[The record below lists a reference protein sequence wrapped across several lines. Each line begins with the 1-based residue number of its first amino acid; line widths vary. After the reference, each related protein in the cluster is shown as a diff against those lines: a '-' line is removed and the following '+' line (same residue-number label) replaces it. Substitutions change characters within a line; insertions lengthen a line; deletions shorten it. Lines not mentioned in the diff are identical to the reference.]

1 MHIIFPCNLI
11 CCTEAIIFT
20 ICCWKEMKWGI
31 FFGDNIE
38 VYRQVVVMFR
48 ANIKKKTS
56 RKTVFFFLRFM
67 WIVKKKIQFM
77 QGKKMSFLQH
87 MLALAKYR
95 QNLSLYNFRAGKPLW
110 SGFLGHRASSQRG
123 SKPVLFLVL
132 FISFHLVTRCTLSQ
146 LKWEPSVSKAG
157 SVAEVGQ

>member
-1 MHIIFPCNLI
+1 
-11 CCTEAIIFT
+11 
-20 ICCWKEMKWGI
+20 
-31 FFGDNIE
+31 
-38 VYRQVVVMFR
+38 MFR

-56 RKTVFFFLRFM
+56 RKTVLFCFFLRFM
-67 WIVKKKIQFM
+67 WIVKKNFSLCR
-77 QGKKMSFLQH
+77 GKKSFLQH

-132 FISFHLVTRCTLSQ
+132 FISFHLITRCTLSQ
-146 LKWEPSVSKAG
+146 LK
-157 SVAEVGQ
+157 

>member
-1 MHIIFPCNLI
+1 
-11 CCTEAIIFT
+11 
-20 ICCWKEMKWGI
+20 
-31 FFGDNIE
+31 
-38 VYRQVVVMFR
+38 MFR

-56 RKTVFFFLRFM
+56 RKTVFFK
-67 WIVKKKIQFM
+67 IYVDCKKNFSLCR
-77 QGKKMSFLQH
+77 GKMSFLQH

-132 FISFHLVTRCTLSQ
+132 FISFHLITRCTLSQ
-146 LKWEPSVSKAG
+146 LK
-157 SVAEVGQ
+157 